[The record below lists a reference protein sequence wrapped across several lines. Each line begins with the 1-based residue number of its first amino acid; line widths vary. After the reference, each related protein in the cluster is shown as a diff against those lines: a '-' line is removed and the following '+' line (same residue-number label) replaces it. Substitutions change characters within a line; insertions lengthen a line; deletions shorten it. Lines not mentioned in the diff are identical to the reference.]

1 MSQVDDEFQEITHFD
16 WKLMIIVLAGLKTEA
31 GVFLDS
37 PYRRKKNDEYI
48 VQPVICIKIVDKTC
62 FSTIEL
68 FR

>member
-1 MSQVDDEFQEITHFD
+1 
-16 WKLMIIVLAGLKTEA
+16 MIIVLAGLKTEA

-37 PYRRKKNDEYI
+37 PAQTEKNDEYI

-62 FSTIEL
+62 FSTVEL